1 MQFFPC
7 PVETP
12 PQRLAVQFGNVIY
25 GQPERSDPLF
35 VGQRRQQ
42 VFEPSPPS
50 AFLGVYL
57 PHMARNMF
65 VDLADKSPI
74 RRGTARGHAHASLF
88 VELLGKQLAGS
99 EKIPADAGV

>member
-1 MQFFPC
+1 MEGHRHRPGIQTC
-7 PVETP
+7 WASGHRIAGTL
-12 PQRLAVQFGNVIY
+12 RH
-25 GQPERSDPLF
+25 RMHH
-35 VGQRRQQ
+35 
-42 VFEPSPPS
+42 
-50 AFLGVYL
+50 VYL

>member
-1 MQFFPC
+1 
-7 PVETP
+7 
-12 PQRLAVQFGNVIY
+12 
-25 GQPERSDPLF
+25 
-35 VGQRRQQ
+35 
-42 VFEPSPPS
+42 
-50 AFLGVYL
+50 
-57 PHMARNMF
+57 MARNMF